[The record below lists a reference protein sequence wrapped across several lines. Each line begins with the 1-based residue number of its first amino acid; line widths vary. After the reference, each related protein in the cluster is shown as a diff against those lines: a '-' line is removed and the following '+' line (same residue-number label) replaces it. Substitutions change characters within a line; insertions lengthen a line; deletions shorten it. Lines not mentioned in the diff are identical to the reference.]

1 MRAPPWAIIS
11 VVYGSDS
18 APAVAAQTT
27 VHFTTSVSVLLQWTV
42 QRVGP
47 WKDQSCGEKPPPLLP
62 IPSGKAVGAD
72 RGEKREEGPC
82 RAHGEDVATTLGHP
96 CEVKT
101 FLNPCRP
108 FQYFY
113 GLCVLTLA
121 LFFLEGFSQY
131 CRSAG
136 LAFLGK
142 PGNSYMLCKSVYID
156 GFRIEFASG

>member
-62 IPSGKAVGAD
+62 IPSGKVVGAD

-82 RAHGEDVATTLGHP
+82 RARGEDVATTLGHP
-96 CEVKT
+96 CAQSDRAGPVG
-101 FLNPCRP
+101 FC
-108 FQYFY
+108 
-113 GLCVLTLA
+113 TL
-121 LFFLEGFSQY
+121 
-131 CRSAG
+131 
-136 LAFLGK
+136 
-142 PGNSYMLCKSVYID
+142 
-156 GFRIEFASG
+156 